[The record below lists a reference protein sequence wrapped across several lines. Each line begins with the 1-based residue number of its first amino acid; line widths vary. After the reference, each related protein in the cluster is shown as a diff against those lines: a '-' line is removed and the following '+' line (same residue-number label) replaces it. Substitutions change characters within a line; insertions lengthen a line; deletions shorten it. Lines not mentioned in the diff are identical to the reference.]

1 MRQRILSYSHANI
14 LCPNHLAIW
23 LVAVPTVI
31 YTRYAVY
38 NDDGII
44 ECLWCDGLEVVF
56 VIEELPTVVKKTHT
70 RFRVFIS

>member
-1 MRQRILSYSHANI
+1 
-14 LCPNHLAIW
+14 
-23 LVAVPTVI
+23 VPTVI

-38 NDDGII
+38 YDDGMI